1 MRKSSFIKHINQL
14 GEEDLRSE
22 LLMLFNKVKE
32 VPEYYKMELGTEAD
46 RKRLYDKA
54 KKNIASKFV
63 TKSYRRP
70 RRPRVQ
76 KVNQILSE
84 TKAKS
89 IFDYDMID
97 IYLFTCETAVE
108 FVWEYEFASTPV
120 FNMIGKTYES
130 ALSLI
135 KLNNMEDD
143 YHDRC
148 ETLVSKI
155 KFDRFLWD
163 EMETMY
169 TNVYPD

>member
-1 MRKSSFIKHINQL
+1 MRKSSFVKHINQL

-32 VPEYYKMELGTEAD
+32 VPEFYKMELGTEAD

-54 KKNIASKFV
+54 KKNIASKFA

-84 TKAKS
+84 TKSKS

-97 IYLFTCETAVE
+97 MYLFTCETAVE
-108 FVWEYEFASTPV
+108 FVWEYEFVSTPV
-120 FNMIGKTYES
+120 FNVIRKTYDS

-135 KLNNMEDD
+135 KLNNMESD
-143 YHDRC
+143 YADRC
-148 ETLVSKI
+148 KTLVSKI
-155 KFDRFLWD
+155 KFDGYLQA
-163 EMETMY
+163 EMDTIY
-169 TNVYPD
+169 INVYSD

>member
-32 VPEYYKMELGTEAD
+32 VSEFYKMELGTEAD

-54 KKNIASKFV
+54 KKNITSKFA

-84 TKAKS
+84 TKSKS

-120 FNMIGKTYES
+120 FNVIRKTFDS
-130 ALSLI
+130 ALTLI
-135 KLNNMEDD
+135 KLNSMEND
-143 YHDRC
+143 YEDRC
-148 ETLVSKI
+148 KAIVNKI
-155 KFDRFLWD
+155 RFDRYLKA
-163 EMETMY
+163 EMET
-169 TNVYPD
+169 TFINVYPE